1 MVTNLYEKFLE
12 DTEHYEQSERYW
24 ERLWTEV
31 VSEAG
36 GWYTWLTPWMG
47 TGAPHIKDGNPI
59 FSAISP
65 DLRRGVRIIQ
75 LEPYEP
81 GLDFQ
86 VWFENTEDDPLDPEN
101 IQELVIACVL
111 SDLAAAYARNVLES
125 WVDGSPILIRRDQAG
140 CLMID
145 CAMKH
150 EGLLLHRLGQAA

>member
-1 MVTNLYEKFLE
+1 
-12 DTEHYEQSERYW
+12 
-24 ERLWTEV
+24 
-31 VSEAG
+31 
-36 GWYTWLTPWMG
+36 MG
-47 TGAPHIKDGNPI
+47 TGASHIKDGNPI

-111 SDLAAAYARNVLES
+111 SDLAAAYARNVLEP
-125 WVDGSPILIRRDQAG
+125 WVDGSRILIRRDQAG

-145 CAMKH
+145 RAMKH

>member
-1 MVTNLYEKFLE
+1 MVTNLYERFLE

-24 ERLWTEV
+24 ARLWTEV

-36 GWYTWLTPWMG
+36 GWHTWLTPWVS

-75 LEPYEP
+75 LEPHEP

-86 VWFENTEDDPLDPEN
+86 IWFENTEDDPLHPAN
-101 IQELVIACVL
+101 IQEMVIACVL
-111 SDLAAAYARNVLES
+111 SDLAAAHARNVLEP
-125 WVDGSPILIRRDQAG
+125 WMDGSPIFMQRDQAG
-140 CLMID
+140 RLMINR
-145 CAMKH
+145 ALKH
-150 EGLLLHRLGQAA
+150 DGHLLHRLRQAA